1 MDISAR
7 VTVLERVPLFNGLKP
22 EEREAVARE
31 AHERPLKKGDVLFQ
45 QGEEAAHNHV
55 RGWGGVRLAQTKP
68 GGQNRAPGLTGS
80 GDLSVNVEGIR
91 QRPIPGSPNACEDT
105 QPTAWKTQQRAGKGS
120 GVHA

>member
-45 QGEEAAHNHV
+45 QGEEAAPNYIL
-55 RGWGGVRLAQTKP
+55 GWGRVRLDQTTP
-68 GGQNRAPGLTGS
+68 DGQNEVLWFVVP
-80 GDLSVNVEGIR
+80 GDLLGTGGV
-91 QRPIPGSPNACEDT
+91 
-105 QPTAWKTQQRAGKGS
+105 S
-120 GVHA
+120 GQLPVPETTPAHQANM